1 MTDFALDP
9 VPLLQRL
16 IRFDT
21 TNPPGKTD
29 ECIAFLDETI
39 RRAGLTTTILAKSPQ
54 SPNLLA
60 RLPGRGEAPPLLLYG
75 HVDVVT
81 TANQR
86 WSHPPFSG
94 EIIDGFVWGRGAL
107 DMKGGIAM
115 LLSAFLQAKAEGFR
129 PAGDLLFLALSDE
142 ERRSENGA
150 KFLVEEHPDLFEGVR
165 YALGEFG
172 GFTLYV
178 GDRTLYP
185 IQVAE
190 KGRCRLK
197 VSFHGPAGH
206 GFQPIRGGAMAKLAR
221 FLLQLDRHR
230 LPVHIPPATRMM
242 VEAMAEGIGGVD
254 GWVLRRLLNPALTD
268 AILDLMGGQLHLL
281 EPLLHNTVS
290 PTILHGSEKINVIPA
305 EVSVELDTRLLPG
318 QTPEMVMAELRPL
331 AGEEAEMEVLVSD
344 PTVPPEP
351 DMSLFGMLGDTLRQL
366 DPDGIPVPLL
376 LGGATDGRYLAALGI
391 QSYGFLPMRLPK
403 GFDFSPTIH
412 AADER
417 IPVEAL
423 YFGTR
428 AIYKAI
434 RRYGA

>member
-1 MTDFALDP
+1 MADFALDP
-9 VPLLQRL
+9 VPLLQTL

-54 SPNLLA
+54 SPNLLT

-86 WSHPPFSG
+86 WSHPPFGG
-94 EIIDGFVWGRGAL
+94 EIIDGFIWGRGAL

-115 LLSAFLQAKAEGFR
+115 LLSAFLQAKVEGFR

-142 ERRSENGA
+142 EVGGKNGA
-150 KFLVEEHPDLFEGVR
+150 KFLAQEHPDLFEGVR

-178 GDRTLYP
+178 GDHIFYP
-185 IQVAE
+185 IQIAE
-190 KGRCRLK
+190 KGLCRLK

-206 GFQPIRGGAMAKLAR
+206 GSHPIRGGAMAKLAR

-230 LPVHIPPATRMM
+230 LPVHVPPATRMM
-242 VEAMAEGIGGVD
+242 VEAMAEGIGGVG
-254 GWVLRRLLNPALTD
+254 GWLLKRLLNPVLTD
-268 AILDLMGGQLHLL
+268 AILDLTGEQLDFFD
-281 EPLLHNTVS
+281 PLLHNTVS

-305 EVSVELDTRLLPG
+305 EVSVELDARLLPG
-318 QTPEMVMAELRPL
+318 QTREMLIEELRPL
-331 AGEEAEMEVLVSD
+331 AGEEATMEVVSSD

-351 DMSLFGMLGDTLRQL
+351 DMGLFGMLSDILRQL

-376 LGGATDGRYLAALGI
+376 LSGATDGRIFAQLGI
-391 QSYGFLPMRLPK
+391 QSYGYLPMRLPK
-403 GFDFSPTIH
+403 AFDFSRTIH

-417 IPVEAL
+417 IPVEAV

-428 AIYKAI
+428 ALYEVI